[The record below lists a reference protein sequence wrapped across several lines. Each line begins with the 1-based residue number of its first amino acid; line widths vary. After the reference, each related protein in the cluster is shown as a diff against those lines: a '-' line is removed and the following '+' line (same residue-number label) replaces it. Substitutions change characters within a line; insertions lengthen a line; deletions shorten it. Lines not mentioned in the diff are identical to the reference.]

1 MNMSENKRKERTL
14 FVFMEEVS
22 LNLKS
27 IGKIRTFETYES
39 SLNSFKK
46 FRNGKDLTLSKI
58 TSDLIIEYEAF
69 LKAKGISKNT
79 SSFYMRTLRAVYNR
93 AVNKGL
99 TLQKYPFKYVYT
111 GIDRTRKR
119 AVSVQT
125 MKQIKSLDLSSEWK
139 LDFARDM
146 FLFSFYTRGMS
157 FVDMSYIRKK
167 DLSNGILTYRRHKTG
182 QLLHIKWEACMQEI
196 VNKYKNEQ
204 STFLLPIINTNEVE
218 EQRKRYIYSAHNI
231 NRCLKKIGAMLGL
244 SLPLTMYVA
253 RHTWA
258 SIAKQKNVPLS
269 IISDGLGH
277 DSELT
282 TRIYL
287 SSLDNIEIDKANK
300 MIMRLL

>member
-1 MNMSENKRKERTL
+1 MNMSENRKKGNTI
-14 FVFMEEVS
+14 FVFMEDVAS
-22 LNLKS
+22 NLKS
-27 IGKIRTFETYES
+27 LGKIRTSETYKS
-39 SLNSFKK
+39 SLDSFRK
-46 FRNGKDLTLSKI
+46 FRKGKDLTFNKFNHEI
-58 TSDLIIEYEAF
+58 MIEYEAY

-157 FVDMSYIRKK
+157 FVDMSYLHRK

-204 STFLLPIINTNEVE
+204 STFLLPIINTDDAE
-218 EQRKRYIYSAHNI
+218 EQRKQYIYSAHNI

-258 SIAKQKNVPLS
+258 SIAKQKNVPIS
-269 IISDGLGH
+269 VISDGLGH

>member
-27 IGKIRTFETYES
+27 IGKIRTSETYKS
-39 SLNSFKK
+39 SLDSFKK
-46 FRNGKDLTLSKI
+46 FRSGKDLTFKRLNP
-58 TSDLIIEYEAF
+58 DLMIEYEAF

-93 AVNKGL
+93 AVEKGL
-99 TLQKYPFKYVYT
+99 TPQKYPFKHVYT
-111 GIDRTRKR
+111 GIDKTQKR
-119 AVSVQT
+119 AVTIKV
-125 MKQIKSLDLSSEWK
+125 MKHIKNLDLSSEKK

-146 FLFSFYTRGMS
+146 FMFSFYARGMS
-157 FVDMSYIRKK
+157 FVDMAYLRKK
-167 DLSNGILTYRRHKTG
+167 DLRNKILTYRRRKTG
-182 QLLHIKWEACMQEI
+182 QQLHIKWEDCMQDI
-196 VNKYKNEQ
+196 VKKYYDEQ
-204 STFLLPIINTNEVE
+204 SDYLLPIINNNVDERR
-218 EQRKRYIYSAHNI
+218 QYIYHSHNI
-231 NRCLKKIGAMLGL
+231 NRYLKKIGEKIGL
-244 SLPLTMYVA
+244 SIPLTMYVA

-269 IISDGLGH
+269 VISDGLGH

-287 SSLDNIEIDKANK
+287 STLDNAEIDKANK
-300 MIMRLL
+300 MIMNLL

>member
-1 MNMSENKRKERTL
+1 MSENRKKKSTF
-14 FVFMEEVS
+14 FVFMEDVS
-22 LNLKS
+22 VNLKTL
-27 IGKIRTFETYES
+27 GKIRTSETYKS
-39 SLNSFKK
+39 SLDSFRK
-46 FRNGKDLTLSKI
+46 FRKGKDLTFRKFNHEI
-58 TSDLIIEYEAF
+58 MIEYEAY
-69 LKAKGISKNT
+69 LKARGISKNT

-111 GIDRTRKR
+111 GIDKTRKR
-119 AVSVQT
+119 AVSVQI

-157 FVDMSYIRKK
+157 FVDMSYLRRK

-204 STFLLPIINTNEVE
+204 STFLLPIVNTNEVE
-218 EQRKRYIYSAHNI
+218 EQRKQYIYSSHNI

-253 RHTWA
+253 RHSWA
-258 SIAKQKNVPLS
+258 SIAKQKNIPLS
-269 IISDGLGH
+269 VISDGLGH

-287 SSLDNIEIDKANK
+287 SSLDNVEIDKANR
-300 MIMRLL
+300 MILNLL

>member
-1 MNMSENKRKERTL
+1 MTD
-14 FVFMEEVS
+14 
-22 LNLKS
+22 
-27 IGKIRTFETYES
+27 TP
-39 SLNSFKK
+39 
-46 FRNGKDLTLSKI
+46 
-58 TSDLIIEYEAF
+58 EAR
-69 LKAKGISKNT
+69 GISKNT

-111 GIDRTRKR
+111 GIDKTRKR
-119 AVSVQT
+119 AVSVQI

-157 FVDMSYIRKK
+157 FVDMSYLRKK

-196 VNKYKNEQ
+196 VNKYKNEN
-204 STFLLPIINTNEVE
+204 STFLLPIINTADVE
-218 EQRKRYIYSAHNI
+218 EQRKQYIYSAHNI